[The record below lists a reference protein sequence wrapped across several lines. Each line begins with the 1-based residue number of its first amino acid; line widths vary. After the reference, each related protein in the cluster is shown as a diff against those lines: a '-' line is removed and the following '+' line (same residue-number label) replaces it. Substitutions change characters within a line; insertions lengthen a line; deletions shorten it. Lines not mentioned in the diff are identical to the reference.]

1 MTILGASDIEWWP
14 LEALLDAHD
23 DAEVEQVK
31 RAAAEQ
37 SAQMDWTAVVRRAP
51 TPVHGVTVATSST
64 SHHGEGHEHG
74 HTVVEG
80 GHGGHGRLVSSM
92 EHFGT
97 ARQPISVIYSSSI
110 AGDMAI

>member
-1 MTILGASDIEWWP
+1 MLSHIVMILGASSYEGWP

-23 DAEVEQVK
+23 DVEVQQVK

-51 TPVHGVTVATSST
+51 TPVHGVTVATSATSR
-64 SHHGEGHEHG
+64 SHHAEGHEHG

-80 GHGGHGRLVSSM
+80 GHGGHGHLVSSM
-92 EHFGT
+92 EHFGILGAT
-97 ARQPISVIYSSSI
+97 H
-110 AGDMAI
+110 